1 MVSFCFMPLII
12 SDSNNYTRSFNKST
26 FKKIIEKSLK
36 KLKLSS
42 KTIYITF
49 ISDYQMTKINH
60 EFAKIKK
67 STDVLSFNYENDINN
82 IIGEI
87 FISVN
92 YCKKNIKKNNNS
104 LIKEIS
110 IVAIHGILHL
120 IDYDHDNKINEKI
133 MFDLQENLYK
143 FARLKQ

>member
-1 MVSFCFMPLII
+1 MPLII

>member
-1 MVSFCFMPLII
+1 MPLII

-92 YCKKNIKKNNNS
+92 YCKKI
-104 LIKEIS
+104 
-110 IVAIHGILHL
+110 
-120 IDYDHDNKINEKI
+120 
-133 MFDLQENLYK
+133 
-143 FARLKQ
+143 

>member
-1 MVSFCFMPLII
+1 MPLII

-92 YCKKNIKKNNNS
+92 YCKKNIKKKNNS

>member
-1 MVSFCFMPLII
+1 MPLII

-87 FISVN
+87 LISVN